1 MNYQDLEKMTV
12 VKLREEASK
21 LEDVKGVSGMK
32 KEELIHLL
40 CEKLSI
46 PRPESKVEG
55 VDKSRLKTK
64 MRELKKRR
72 EEAVRN
78 HDHQTLAEIR
88 RRIRVYKRSLRK
100 HTVKS
105 A

>member
-1 MNYQDLEKMTV
+1 MDYHDLEKMTV

-32 KEELIHLL
+32 KSELIELL
-40 CEKLSI
+40 CERLDIHK
-46 PRPESKVEG
+46 PETKVEG
-55 VDKSRLKTK
+55 VDKSKLKSK
-64 MRELKKRR
+64 MRELKNKR
-72 EEAVRN
+72 EEAVAN
-78 HDHQTLAEIR
+78 HDHQALAEIR

-100 HTVKS
+100 HTVRS

>member
-40 CEKLSI
+40 CEKL
-46 PRPESKVEG
+46 
-55 VDKSRLKTK
+55 
-64 MRELKKRR
+64 
-72 EEAVRN
+72 